1 MLVRAALDLALP
13 QHCPGCAAPGPLCGR
28 CAASLA
34 GPPVRAQPSPE
45 PPGMPLTYAV
55 APYAGV
61 LRQLLLAHKERG
73 RRSLARTLGSAL
85 AAAVRAVCGPGAP
98 PIPLLL
104 VPVPSTA
111 AARRSRGRDPTHA
124 LAAAAARTF
133 GRTEATVV
141 PALRQGRPVADQSE
155 LDSAGRAANLAGALH
170 VPVRRRAGLAGRQVV
185 VVDDLVTTGATLV
198 EATRALWCAGADV
211 VGAAVVAATVRHRTG
226 RHRSG
231 RHRTGVPPG
240 EGGH

>member
-1 MLVRAALDLALP
+1 M
-13 QHCPGCAAPGPLCGR
+13 
-28 CAASLA
+28 
-34 GPPVRAQPSPE
+34 PP
-45 PPGMPLTYAV
+45 TYAV

-61 LRQLLLAHKERG
+61 PRQLLLAHKERG
-73 RRSLARTLGSAL
+73 RRSLAVPLGSAL
-85 AAAVRAVCGPGAP
+85 AAAVRAVVPEAAHP
-98 PIPLLL
+98 VPLVL

-111 AARRSRGRDPTHA
+111 TAVRTRGRDPTLA
-124 LAAAAARTF
+124 LAAAAARAL
-133 GRTEATVV
+133 GRSGATVV
-141 PALRQGRPVADQSE
+141 PALRQGRRVADQAE